1 MPQTSIPAGSSTAVK
16 LYSRALF
23 ARVVQASTWMN
34 NMCGPAPKQSDAE
47 SKLKGQTTADMPIV
61 RVTDLSKTAGDTIS
75 VDCFDTINGKPL
87 MGDVNAEGRGEAL
100 SSSSMDVGIGL
111 STKVVDAGAKMGQ
124 QRTLHDLR
132 GLARAQLA
140 GYFPRLQ
147 TQTALVHL
155 AGARGSMVG
164 RDWVVPLASDTDF
177 ASIMINPVRAPS
189 FNRHLVIDGS
199 TLVQGGAQLGS
210 IDSTDIWTLDHID
223 GLSLLLDDMETPIQP
238 VKIADDP
245 AAEDEPI
252 KGVLWLTPRQWNQ
265 IKTASG
271 GSNNWR
277 TFLANAFQRKTYG
290 SKHPLFSGEAGM
302 WNGILIRQMP
312 RFTIRFAAGEST
324 QIITAANRY
333 SATESAQAVNA
344 GLTAGFGV
352 ERALLLGAQALATVY
367 GKNKTSDYHFSWLE
381 RKYNFERALEVAA
394 DSMGGMA
401 KLRFSFKDGAG
412 NIEPTDNGVIVIDS
426 AVRL

>member
-1 MPQTSIPAGSSTAVK
+1 
-16 LYSRALF
+16 
-23 ARVVQASTWMN
+23 
-34 NMCGPAPKQSDAE
+34 
-47 SKLKGQTTADMPIV
+47 
-61 RVTDLSKTAGDTIS
+61 
-75 VDCFDTINGKPL
+75 
-87 MGDVNAEGRGEAL
+87 
-100 SSSSMDVGIGL
+100 
-111 STKVVDAGAKMGQ
+111 
-124 QRTLHDLR
+124 
-132 GLARAQLA
+132 
-140 GYFPRLQ
+140 
-147 TQTALVHL
+147 
-155 AGARGSMVG
+155 
-164 RDWVVPLASDTDF
+164 
-177 ASIMINPVRAPS
+177 
-189 FNRHLVIDGS
+189 
-199 TLVQGGAQLGS
+199 
-210 IDSTDIWTLDHID
+210 
-223 GLSLLLDDMETPIQP
+223 
-238 VKIADDP
+238 
-245 AAEDEPI
+245 
-252 KGVLWLTPRQWNQ
+252 
-265 IKTASG
+265 
-271 GSNNWR
+271 
-277 TFLANAFQRKTYG
+277 
-290 SKHPLFSGEAGM
+290 M